1 MFLIKFELPKVSNVQ
16 VRIYDITGKAIMSSP
31 KQSIFEN
38 KLEFN
43 LSSFTDG
50 VYIVKITVDDSVLA
64 KRIVSQNF

>member
-1 MFLIKFELPKVSNVQ
+1 MFLINLELPQVSDVQ
-16 VRIYDITGKAIMSSP
+16 VRIYDITGKEIMTSP

-64 KRIVSQNF
+64 KRIVLQKF